1 MTYRSQPVPDTVDE
15 IRKSIGAPC
24 GKESL
29 PAFERDIE
37 QVEESA
43 DILSC

>member
-1 MTYRSQPVPDTVDE
+1 MTDRSQPVPDTVDE
-15 IRKSIGAPC
+15 IRKSIGGPC

-29 PAFERDIE
+29 PSFERDIE
-37 QVEESA
+37 QVKGSA